1 MGSERSNAYPKV
13 PTMKELGLPGAVVE
27 SWYGVLAP
35 AGTPLAV
42 VSKLNADLNALLMQ
56 SDVKEALAKQGMNVA
71 GGKPERLFEVIKSEL
86 KLWTRVVDKAGI
98 EKEN

>member
-1 MGSERSNAYPKV
+1 V

-35 AGTPLAV
+35 AGTPASV
-42 VSKLNADLNALLMQ
+42 VAKLNSDFNALLLQ
-56 SDVKEALAKQGMNVA
+56 NDVKAALAKQGMNVA
-71 GGKPERLFEVIKSEL
+71 GGKPERLQDVIKSEL